1 MMITSKKSAQAVK
14 ECAQGV
20 RVATY
25 SDKSFCVFG
34 DTYPLRKMLKAAKLC
49 YIHGLKCGPGWIG
62 SNKRKEAVLQLL
74 GVQLENL
81 TESELFAIG
90 ERRASNRKP
99 TNNYNSTRR
108 V

>member
-1 MMITSKKSAQAVK
+1 MMITTKSKSEQAVK
-14 ECAQGV
+14 AGEQGV

-49 YIHGLKCGPGWIG
+49 YNPGLKCGPGWLG
-62 SNKRKEAVLQLL
+62 SNKRKDAVLRLL

-81 TESELFAIG
+81 TEADLIAIG
-90 ERRASNRKP
+90 DQRRAESEQRKDD
-99 TNNYNSTRR
+99 
-108 V
+108 

>member
-1 MMITSKKSAQAVK
+1 MITTKSKSEQAVK
-14 ECAQGV
+14 AGAQGV

-49 YIHGLKCGPGWIG
+49 YNPGLKCGPGWLG
-62 SNKRKEAVLQLL
+62 SNKRKDVVLRLL

-81 TESELFAIG
+81 TEAELIAIG
-90 ERRASNRKP
+90 EQRRAESEQRKAD
-99 TNNYNSTRR
+99 
-108 V
+108 

>member
-1 MMITSKKSAQAVK
+1 MMITTNSKSEQAVK
-14 ECAQGV
+14 AGEQGV

-49 YIHGLKCGPGWIG
+49 YNPGLKCGPGWLG
-62 SNKRKEAVLQLL
+62 SNKRKDAVLRLL

-81 TESELFAIG
+81 TEAELIAIR
-90 ERRASNRKP
+90 EQRRAESEQRKAD
-99 TNNYNSTRR
+99 
-108 V
+108 